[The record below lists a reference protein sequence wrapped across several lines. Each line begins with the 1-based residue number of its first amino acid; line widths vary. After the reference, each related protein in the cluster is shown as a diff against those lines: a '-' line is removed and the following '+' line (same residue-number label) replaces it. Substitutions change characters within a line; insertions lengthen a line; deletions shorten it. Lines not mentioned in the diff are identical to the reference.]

1 MIEQMSRE
9 EKIKFCGL
17 NLEAEED
24 FDNTIEILIGNSGKE
39 YIIAQEVIA
48 DFISLGRIHISNN
61 YTKVIAFSKE
71 LEKYDVFNRALINR
85 LDAVRTNSAISGLII
100 NDYMAEKV
108 KERKNSRSRENKDN
122 IHINY
127 KEEPERC

>member
-9 EKIKFCGL
+9 GKIKFCGL

-108 KERKNSRSRENKDN
+108 KERKIPGAEK
-122 IHINY
+122 IKIIY
-127 KEEPERC
+127 I

>member
-1 MIEQMSRE
+1 MIEQMSRK

-85 LDAVRTNSAISGLII
+85 LDAVRINSAISGLII

-108 KERKNSRSRENKDN
+108 KERKIPGAEK
-122 IHINY
+122 IKIIY
-127 KEEPERC
+127 I